1 MPTFVST
8 SPRDNSSYASRPPGD
23 KGNPL
28 FSPEN
33 DPSKHLPGAKLAY
46 MDCIEDDKYR
56 VVDHCP
62 PGGVALTGRPLEKGV
77 VDGVGGGS
85 DQCIYIT
92 AKVDGVLLRGVFTR
106 RVRGVER
113 GVLLHKGLDAPRLGL
128 VVGPLIV
135 LRGGGSRGRW

>member
-92 AKVDGVLLRGVFTR
+92 AKVDGVLLRGVLYAEEGATEGRGAGGRAGGVR
-106 RVRGVER
+106 RRRSSEGGRGEDEGATKR
-113 GVLLHKGLDAPRLGL
+113 ED
-128 VVGPLIV
+128 
-135 LRGGGSRGRW
+135 

>member
-8 SPRDNSSYASRPPGD
+8 SPRDNNSSYASRPPGD
-23 KGNPL
+23 EGNPL

-33 DPSKHLPGAKLAY
+33 DPSEHLPGAKLAY

-92 AKVDGVLLRGVFTR
+92 AKVDGVLLRGVLYADEGATEG
-106 RVRGVER
+106 RGAGGE
-113 GVLLHKGLDAPRLGL
+113 G
-128 VVGPLIV
+128 
-135 LRGGGSRGRW
+135 GGGSPPKK